1 MNGIAG
7 TIARDKITVRLPL
20 GTQLYPVSLDITAS
34 KMATVLVDGTDP
46 EKNLFDPN
54 KRYDVNDDVKI
65 TVISEN
71 GATRN
76 TYTLKVVVSDSF
88 NDVTTDQWYYDEV
101 MTAANAGWINGD
113 KPGYYNPE
121 GTMTRGAF
129 ITIIAR
135 ILGCDTEAT
144 VESLYP
150 DCNETDWFNAAVTFC
165 SNRGIIG
172 GDNGFFKPNDP
183 ITREEMAK
191 ILCNALEL
199 DELETSADPFDD
211 DAEIAQWAKGY
222 VNAVQ
227 AEGIMEGSNGS
238 FNPRDNATRAEGAA
252 VLVRAF
258 A

>member
-1 MNGIAG
+1 M
-7 TIARDKITVRLPL
+7 
-20 GTQLYPVSLDITAS
+20 
-34 KMATVLVDGTDP
+34 
-46 EKNLFDPN
+46 
-54 KRYDVNDDVKI
+54 
-65 TVISEN
+65 
-71 GATRN
+71 
-76 TYTLKVVVSDSF
+76 
-88 NDVTTDQWYYDEV
+88 TTDQWYYDEV

-113 KPGYYNPE
+113 EPGYYKPE

-150 DCNETDWFNAAVTFC
+150 DCNETVWFNAAVTFC

-199 DELETSADPFDD
+199 EQVETSANPFED